1 MDFDKIK
8 DVIQDI
14 KNGKMVVVI
23 DDPSRENE
31 GDLLMAGTK
40 VTPKD
45 INFMIKHGRGL
56 VCVPMA
62 QEYLER
68 LNLQPMSSENRDNF
82 KTAWAVSC
90 DAKKDVTT
98 GISAHDR
105 AKTINLLSKRTSK
118 STDFIRPGHMF
129 PLRAQDGGVLVR
141 AGHTEACVD
150 LSRLA
155 GLDPVGAIC
164 EIINE
169 DGTMS
174 RTPELIEFAKTHK
187 LKICTIKDLIAY
199 RRKTENMI
207 NKVTESILPTKY
219 GDFKAITYTS
229 VVDPQ
234 HVNVA
239 LIKGNIKKGIT
250 LVRVHSQCITG
261 DVFGSK
267 RCDCGDQLAM
277 AMKMIA
283 KEKKG
288 VLLYMAQEGRGIGL
302 ANKMKAYHLQD
313 KGMDTVEANEA
324 LGFASDLR
332 DYGIGAQILVDL
344 GLKKIRLLTNNPK
357 KIIGLEGYGIKIV
370 KREHIEVKPNKR
382 NKRYLHT
389 KKKKMGHHLRHV

>member
-1 MDFDKIK
+1 
-8 DVIQDI
+8 
-14 KNGKMVVVI
+14 
-23 DDPSRENE
+23 
-31 GDLLMAGTK
+31 
-40 VTPKD
+40 
-45 INFMIKHGRGL
+45 
-56 VCVPMA
+56 
-62 QEYLER
+62 
-68 LNLQPMSSENRDNF
+68 
-82 KTAWAVSC
+82 
-90 DAKKDVTT
+90 
-98 GISAHDR
+98 
-105 AKTINLLSKRTSK
+105 
-118 STDFIRPGHMF
+118 
-129 PLRAQDGGVLVR
+129 
-141 AGHTEACVD
+141 
-150 LSRLA
+150 
-155 GLDPVGAIC
+155 
-164 EIINE
+164 
-169 DGTMS
+169 MS

-389 KKKKMGHHLRHV
+389 KKKKMGHHLKHV